1 MRYFSE
7 MLSEKSFLMPRIVIT
22 SMIVVGL
29 LGVSSPSVQAAAPPN
44 TASPDQSELDK
55 AQSYGGTWF
64 DLAGGYT
71 GRPYVSELSVVNN
84 GVSTRV
90 ITGGTSTTENNVP
103 TNRVAVAISPTN
115 LCKTGQTPE
124 PGRCYSTPN
133 RIGITIG
140 YQVGPGQ
147 LGWDFNN
154 PAISGTINAS
164 TEFDMTINLN
174 TIGKSLRWTW
184 ASGIPTYWNAS
195 NLGADNATIRIR
207 LKPALMPIVQQ
218 GGQQVG
224 CSQVPVQSC
233 QYSQSTH
240 ETLSASLVL
249 SLDETLDSVFTGALF
264 SSSRSF
270 MGSLMTQP
278 GKTPQMTYGIA
289 APRTWSDGTEN
300 KAEMSAVLTDA
311 TILNFYGA
319 TPGVAAT
326 TDFQTNALNL
336 IRTDGGTQGA
346 IRWARWSA
354 DAQGSDGWLITI
366 PEITFA
372 TATVGAQG
380 VRASSAS
387 VVPAQFSVKAKT
399 SQRVTTRRSGS
410 RSVLTL
416 RVSASACAKYTCR
429 VVVSS
434 IASKVGSS
442 SKRLMTATV
451 NRKSKS
457 VLVNVSSRSRKGQ
470 RLSAMLQA
478 RKGSKWVYVS
488 SSVTTTK

>member
-1 MRYFSE
+1 M
-7 MLSEKSFLMPRIVIT
+7 
-22 SMIVVGL
+22 
-29 LGVSSPSVQAAAPPN
+29 
-44 TASPDQSELDK
+44 
-55 AQSYGGTWF
+55 
-64 DLAGGYT
+64 
-71 GRPYVSELSVVNN
+71 
-84 GVSTRV
+84 
-90 ITGGTSTTENNVP
+90 
-103 TNRVAVAISPTN
+103 
-115 LCKTGQTPE
+115 GQ
-124 PGRCYSTPN
+124 
-133 RIGITIG
+133 
-140 YQVGPGQ
+140 GQ
-147 LGWDFNN
+147 IGWDFNN
-154 PAISGTINAS
+154 PAISGVVNTN
-164 TEFDMTINLN
+164 TEFDMTVNLN

-184 ASGIPTYWNAS
+184 ASGVPTYWNAS
-195 NLGADNATIRIR
+195 NLGADNASIRVR
-207 LKPALMPIVQQ
+207 LKPALMPLVQQ

-224 CSQVPVQSC
+224 CSQVPVQIC

-249 SLDETLDSVFTGALF
+249 SLDQTLDSVFTGALF

-278 GKTPQMTYGIA
+278 GETPQMTYGIA
-289 APRTWSDGTEN
+289 APRTWSASSEN

-336 IRTDGGTQGA
+336 IRSDGGTQGG
-346 IRWARWSA
+346 IRWTRWTA

-380 VRASSAS
+380 VRAFGAS
-387 VVPAQFSVKAKT
+387 VAPAQFKVKAKT
-399 SQRVTTRRSGS
+399 SQKVTTRRSGS
-410 RSVLTL
+410 KSVLTL
-416 RVSASACAKYTCR
+416 KVTASACAKYTCR

-434 IASKVGSS
+434 IVSKVGSS
-442 SKRLMTATV
+442 SKRLATASV

-457 VLVNVSSRSRKGQ
+457 VLATVSAKSPKGQ
-470 RLSAMLQA
+470 RLSVMLQA
-478 RKGSKWVYVS
+478 KKAGKWVYVS